1 MSRQVGPGVM
11 LALLGMLLLQS
22 WVACIPSAPLS
33 PAVPSVPASSNPQPS
48 GGNLVD
54 YGDGTAS
61 LTVWEE
67 PLGIGMVRD
76 TWIGSAAP
84 DSNHAYS
91 NGLRVGHSSNNSNRD
106 CAMLALDLDM
116 ASLWTNVSILSASLE
131 LMPSQVNGTPEL
143 FTYMIYKHNWNPEQA
158 TWNDYD
164 SGQSWEVSGAQGND
178 DSGGL
183 MDQQSTLT
191 NGSWQTFDVT
201 KSVDLAHFRRSQ
213 GFDSTAGVLLCGP
226 AWGDSNVE
234 FLSSEVAMSSARPR
248 FNITFSWGGSSTPSP
263 NTRWVDVHPR
273 SPVRIDADSP
283 LTFSATARTG
293 QGDVS
298 SGTVAW
304 RATTG
309 SIDAGGMFTPDVA
322 NVTKIE
328 ADVMGVLGEVFL
340 HVVPGMPVSLSLNPE
355 TATLP
360 IDAVLNLSEELLD
373 AHDNVA
379 SGMTLSWHADVGS
392 VNETGVYTPSAV
404 GEDTVTVYWQTLSA
418 SSDITV
424 TPGTPVHLLF
434 DSDLTI
440 PSGGTLPLVP
450 VVTDILGNVMPLA
463 SAGAIT
469 WESEQGSVDFAG
481 IYTGAETGTWRI
493 NATSDSGASGQALVE
508 VTAGEL
514 DDIELVPPNGS
525 VPADQPVPLQL
536 LWIDVQGNHVPVR
549 IPLSNWTAEDGNF
562 RMTSTGVEWLPRR
575 VGNWTIGVHVE
586 DHWENISIDVVH
598 GNASRLLIVSDG
610 DTVSADNVLDLLLQ
624 AEDVRGNRWTVSGN
638 WSMMEPEAAPWLSEV
653 DDGARFD
660 AAMVGAWTVS
670 AEHAGA
676 EGTVTAFLFVE
687 VFPGALA
694 RIELQGHGERISADE
709 SFDFQQRFF
718 DMDGNLL
725 TDVQLNWTFTHN
737 GNSYDRTNDLR
748 SSGGVWYP
756 QLAGHHD
763 VLVEAGGVFYQ
774 IGIDVDPGMPH
785 TIRSLQSDGFVL
797 TSGELVELV
806 INATDLDGND
816 FGTDVLWML
825 PRDSI
830 ELENGSRSGHYLARG
845 LVAGEHTLA
854 FTTGFANGELRIVVK
869 PGVPNDIEI
878 ELSRDNAQTGDVI
891 DVEVRVLDYG
901 GNLLVVDPE
910 QVEVTTS
917 TGKIAHDTGTHWRLL
932 LDNPGVQQ
940 RIRANYSG
948 VEREVFLDV
957 DADPLYAFGASGLAT
972 TLWGAVAGAIFLF
985 LLLIGLMRSR
995 ARKEAVSLDMLYEED
1010 EEPKESAPVATLAA
1024 LHTRQFRRPS
1034 HSKPPSSATLSGPPM
1049 AAPAAASFQPHPQQ
1063 GWNPYQYAAWT
1074 QAQQQQPAQFPATA
1088 PVAPQSIEP
1097 PTQEHEP
1104 QQIPDPQASEMSPD
1118 SSAAVPGVEVAT
1130 EDAASTED
1138 DAWTE
1143 ERIRQWCSAQGWDES
1158 QISAYL
1164 GQLHES
1170 TDGSVTYEQ
1179 EAETPVSE
1187 NIEEAVDV
1195 PAETVPERSADVRES
1210 GVMKAMDGTEQGS
1223 TGWYLD
1229 AEGRPSYWTVDAA
1242 GNWGREK

>member
-1 MSRQVGPGVM
+1 M

-22 WVACIPSAPLS
+22 WAAGIPAGPLF
-33 PAVPSVPASSNPQPS
+33 PAVPNALASSNPQPS
-48 GGNLVD
+48 GGDLVD
-54 YGDGTAS
+54 HGDGTAS

-67 PLGIGMVRD
+67 PLGIGVVRD

-84 DSNHAYS
+84 DSNHANS
-91 NGLRVGHSSNNSNRD
+91 NGLLVGHSSNNSDRD
-106 CAMLALDLDM
+106 CAMLALDLEL
-116 ASLWTNVSILSASLE
+116 ASLWTNVSIVSASLE
-131 LMPSQVNGTPEL
+131 LLVSQVNGTPEL
-143 FTYMIYKHNWNPEQA
+143 FAHMIYKHNWNPDQA
-158 TWNDYD
+158 TWNDHD

-183 MDQQSTLT
+183 MDQQIAVT

-201 KSVDLAHFRRSQ
+201 RSVDLAHFRRSQ

-234 FLSSEVAMSSARPR
+234 FLSSDVAMSSARPR
-248 FNITFSWGGSSTPSP
+248 FNITFSWGGASTPSP

-298 SGTVAW
+298 SGTVVW

-309 SIDAGGMFTPDVA
+309 SIDAGGLFTPDVA
-322 NVTKIE
+322 NVTNIE
-328 ADVMGVLGEVFL
+328 ADILGVLGEVFL
-340 HVVPGMPVSLSLNPE
+340 HVDPGMPVSLSLTPE

-392 VNETGVYTPSAV
+392 VNETGVYTPTAV

-434 DSDLTI
+434 DSDLTV
-440 PSGGTLPLVP
+440 PAGGTLPLVP

-481 IYTGAETGTWRI
+481 IYTGAVTGTWRI

-508 VTAGEL
+508 VTAGQL

-562 RMTSTGVEWLPRR
+562 RMTSMGVEWLPRR

-586 DHWENISIDVVH
+586 DHWVNITIDVVH

-610 DTVSADNVLDLLLQ
+610 DTVSADDALDLLLQ

-653 DDGARFD
+653 ESGARFD
-660 AAMVGAWTVS
+660 AAIAGAWTVS
-670 AEHAGA
+670 AEHAGV
-676 EGTVTAFLFVE
+676 EGIVTAFLFIE
-687 VFPGALA
+687 VFPGELA

-709 SFDFQQRFF
+709 SFDFQQRFY
-718 DMDGNLL
+718 DTDGNLL
-725 TDVQLNWTFTHN
+725 TDVLLNWTFTHN

-774 IGIDVDPGMPH
+774 IGINVDPGMPH
-785 TIRSLQSDGFVL
+785 TIRSLQADGFVI

-816 FGTDVLWML
+816 FGTDVQWML

-845 LVAGEHTLA
+845 LLAGEHTLA
-854 FTTGFANGELRIVVK
+854 FTTGFANGELRIVVR
-869 PGVPNDIEI
+869 PGAPRDIEI
-878 ELSRDNAQTGDVI
+878 ELSRDSAKTGDVL

-901 GNLLVVDPE
+901 GNLLAVDPE

-940 RIRANYSG
+940 RVHANYSG
-948 VEREVFLDV
+948 MHTNATIDV

-972 TLWGAVAGAIFLF
+972 TLGGAVIGALLLF
-985 LLLIGLMRSR
+985 LLLVGLMRSR
-995 ARKEAVSLDMLYEED
+995 ARRETASLELLYEED
-1010 EEPKESAPVATLAA
+1010 VEPKEAAPVATLAA
-1024 LHTRQFRRPS
+1024 LHTRQFRRPA
-1034 HSKPPSSATLSGPPM
+1034 HSKPLRDAHLTGPPM
-1049 AAPAAASFQPHPQQ
+1049 AAPAAATFQPHPQH
-1063 GWNPYQYAAWT
+1063 GWNPYQYAAWM
-1074 QAQQQQPAQFPATA
+1074 QAQQPQPAQSLAPAPSTPQRIDPPAQESAAQQA
-1088 PVAPQSIEP
+1088 PT
-1097 PTQEHEP
+1097 TQT
-1104 QQIPDPQASEMSPD
+1104 SGMSFD
-1118 SSAAVPGVEVAT
+1118 SSAAVPTVEVAT
-1130 EDAASTED
+1130 AAAASNED
-1138 DAWTE
+1138 EAWTD
-1143 ERIRQWCSAQGWDES
+1143 ERIRQWCAAQGWDEA

-1164 GQLHES
+1164 VQLHA
-1170 TDGSVTYEQ
+1170 TTAGSVAHEP
-1179 EAETPVSE
+1179 EAEVPVSDKA
-1187 NIEEAVDV
+1187 EEPAVV
-1195 PAETVPERSADVRES
+1195 PAQPVPDRPADVRES

-1229 AEGRPSYWTVDAA
+1229 AEGRPSYWNVDAA
-1242 GNWGREK
+1242 GNWERGE

>member
-11 LALLGMLLLQS
+11 LTLLGMLLLQS
-22 WVACIPSAPLS
+22 WVACIPAVPLS
-33 PAVPSVPASSNPQPS
+33 ATVPSVPASSNPQPS

-54 YGDGTAS
+54 HGDGTAS
-61 LTVWEE
+61 LTVWEN

-84 DSNHAYS
+84 DSNHANS
-91 NGLRVGHSSNNSNRD
+91 NGLHVGHSSNNSDRD

-116 ASLWTNVSILSASLE
+116 ASLWTNVSILSASLK
-131 LMPSQVNGTPEL
+131 LMPSQMNGTPEL
-143 FTYMIYKHNWNPEQA
+143 FTHMIYKHNWNPDQA

-183 MDQQSTLT
+183 MDQQSALT

-201 KSVDLAHFRRSQ
+201 RSVDLAHYRRSQ

-248 FNITFSWGGSSTPSP
+248 FNITFSWGGASTPSP
-263 NTRWVDVHPR
+263 NTRWVDIHPR

-298 SGTVAW
+298 SGTVVW

-328 ADVMGVLGEVFL
+328 ADVLGFLGGVFL
-340 HVVPGMPVSLSLNPE
+340 HVVPGMPVSLSLTPE
-355 TATLP
+355 TATLA

-404 GEDTVTVYWQTLSA
+404 GEDTVTVYWGTLSA

-434 DSDLTI
+434 DSDLTV

-450 VVTDILGNVMPLA
+450 VVSDILGNVMPLA

-481 IYTGAETGTWRI
+481 IYTGSVTGTWRI

-514 DDIELVPPNGS
+514 ADIELVPPNGS

-610 DTVSADNVLDLLLQ
+610 DTVSADDILDLLLQ

-653 DDGARFD
+653 ENGARFD
-660 AAMVGAWTVS
+660 ASMVGAWTVS

-687 VFPGALA
+687 VFAGALA

-725 TDVQLNWTFTHN
+725 TGVQLNWTFTHN
-737 GNSYDRTNDLR
+737 DNSYDRTNDLR

-785 TIRSLQSDGFVL
+785 TIRSLQSDGYVI
-797 TSGELVELV
+797 TSGESVELV

-816 FGTDVLWML
+816 FGTDVQWML

-854 FTTGFANGELRIVVK
+854 FTTGFANGELRIIVK
-869 PGVPNDIEI
+869 PGSPHDIEI
-878 ELSRDNAQTGDVI
+878 ELSRDNAQTGDVL

-901 GNLLVVDPE
+901 GNLLEVDPE

-972 TLWGAVAGAIFLF
+972 TLWGAVAGAILLF

-995 ARKEAVSLDMLYEED
+995 ARKETASLDMLYEED
-1010 EEPKESAPVATLAA
+1010 VDPKEAAPVATLAA
-1024 LHTRQFRRPS
+1024 LHTRQFRRPA
-1034 HSKPPSSATLSGPPM
+1034 HSKPVRDATQSGPPM
-1049 AAPAAASFQPHPQQ
+1049 AAPAAAAFQPHPQQ

-1074 QAQQQQPAQFPATA
+1074 QAQQPQPAQFPGAA
-1088 PVAPQSIEP
+1088 PVAPQRIEP
-1097 PTQEHEP
+1097 PTEDEP
-1104 QQIPDPQASEMSPD
+1104 QQTPVNETSGMGPD

-1130 EDAASTED
+1130 EAAASTED

-1143 ERIRQWCSAQGWDES
+1143 ERIRQWCSTQGWDEA

-1170 TDGSVTYEQ
+1170 TAGSVTPDQ
-1179 EAETPVSE
+1179 EEVIPVSE
-1187 NIEEAVDV
+1187 TIADTVDIPV
-1195 PAETVPERSADVRES
+1195 ETVPERTADVRES
-1210 GVMKAMDGTEQGS
+1210 GFMKAMDGTEQGS

-1242 GNWGREK
+1242 GNWEREK